1 MSVEQ
6 FQSDARGETSK
17 DALGNMPRQMSRAR
31 ERECRLAKPRN
42 ERGRCNADIEYGQRS
57 SSLCYLVNI
66 AREVG
71 QVGKTLKWDPENER
85 FTNCDE
91 GNALLS
97 RPRREGWELPA

>member
-1 MSVEQ
+1 M
-6 FQSDARGETSK
+6 
-17 DALGNMPRQMSRAR
+17 
-31 ERECRLAKPRN
+31 
-42 ERGRCNADIEYGQRS
+42 
-57 SSLCYLVNI
+57 CYLVNI

-71 QVGKTLKWDPENER
+71 QVGKTLQWDPEKER